1 VVFDR
6 EKFKSLVHY
15 VIARAG
21 DKPGFGATKLNKV
34 LWFADARLF
43 MLRGRPIT
51 GAAYIREKYGP
62 VPQQIMPVRD
72 ELVHEGRVRIIPP
85 HFEYEGWRFRSLRP
99 PEVSSF
105 TAEELQTVNWWIDY
119 ISDKHTAA
127 SISDE
132 SHDYGWDLAK
142 MGEPLPLQAFMA
154 ERIREP
160 SESEMAWARDAARRL
175 GIG

>member
-15 VIARAG
+15 IIARAG
-21 DKPGFGATKLNKV
+21 NKPGFGATKLNKV

-43 MLRGRPIT
+43 MLRGKPIT
-51 GAAYIREKYGP
+51 GAAYIREKWGP

-72 ELVHEGRVRIIPP
+72 ELVREGRVRITAPQQ
-85 HFEYEGWRFRSLRP
+85 EYEGWRFQSLQAP
-99 PEVSSF
+99 DISVFSP
-105 TAEELQTVNWWIDY
+105 EELQTVNWWIEH
-119 ISDKHTAA
+119 ITEHHTAA

-160 SESEMAWARDAARRL
+160 SETEMAWARDAARRL